1 MNSIKKVM
9 LAIVLAVLVLLPVLS
24 FVHAA
29 EESDKL
35 LLPAYESPV
44 TKVVARVGPV
54 VVNIVTKSLAYD
66 FFLDPVPQ
74 EGLGSGVIVSKDG
87 YILTNNHVISRAES
101 ITVKLADGRE
111 LRAVVVG
118 ADPESDLAVLKVN
131 ARNLPVAMLGDS
143 NKLQVGEL
151 AVAIGNPFGLQQTV
165 TSGIISALGRS
176 INRGNGQVI
185 ENLIQTDASINPGN
199 SGGALAN
206 SRGQVIGI
214 NTAIIP
220 QGQGLGF
227 AIPANTAK
235 VIMNQLIKT
244 GKVSRPYL
252 GVMGT
257 TMNAELAFQYSLAT
271 DKGALILRVDPDS
284 PAKKAGI
291 KAGDIVVKIN
301 NKDITGME
309 DLQNAVRHYKA
320 GDAVTMLIMRKSQKI
335 GVKVKL
341 EAKP

>member
-1 MNSIKKVM
+1 MNSVKKVV
-9 LAIVLAVLVLLPVLS
+9 LATIIAVLAVLPMLS
-24 FVHAA
+24 FVYAA
-29 EESDKL
+29 EEPEK

-44 TKVVARVGPV
+44 TKVAAKVGPV

-66 FFLDPVPQ
+66 FFFDPVPQ
-74 EGLGSGVIVSKDG
+74 SGLGSGVIISRDG
-87 YILTNNHVISRAES
+87 YILTNNHVVSGAES

-111 LRAVVVG
+111 LAAKVVG
-118 ADPESDLAVLKVN
+118 ADPESDLAVLKISAN
-131 ARNLPVAMLGDS
+131 NLPVALLGDS
-143 NKLQVGEL
+143 DKLQVGEL

-176 INRGNGQVI
+176 INKGNGQVI

-227 AIPANTAK
+227 AIPINTAK
-235 VIMNQLIKT
+235 VIMDQLIKM

-257 TMNAELAFQYSLAT
+257 TMNDELAFQYSLAT
-271 DKGALILRVDPDS
+271 DKGALILKVVPNS

-291 KAGDIVVKIN
+291 KAGDIVVKMDDKNI
-301 NKDITGME
+301 IGME
-309 DLQNAVRHYKA
+309 DLQNTIRHYKV
-320 GDAVTMLIMRKSQKI
+320 GDTIKMSIMRKNQKI
-335 GVKVKL
+335 EVNVKL